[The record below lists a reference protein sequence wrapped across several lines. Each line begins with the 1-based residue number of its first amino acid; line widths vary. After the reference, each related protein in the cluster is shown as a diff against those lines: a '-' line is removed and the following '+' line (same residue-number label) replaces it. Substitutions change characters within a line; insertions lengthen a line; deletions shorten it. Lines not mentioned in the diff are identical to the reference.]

1 YDQRRAQSPDPAYP
15 PDDHRGAHR
24 LGVPRGDPL
33 VTTVT
38 VDRPRRANGHVP
50 PPPPPTGGGD
60 GPEREPGP
68 RRPVLDKLPLA
79 MLFLICGEFMFFGGL
94 VSAFL
99 VLRVTAAQWPPPLQ
113 PRLPVGVTGVNT
125 LVLLASSVAMA
136 AAGRAAKHDDTPGL
150 VGALT
155 LSATLGTVF
164 LIVQGYEWVRL
175 VSFGLTVSA
184 GAYGGTFYTLIGM
197 HAAHVVAGVLWV
209 GVTILL
215 AARGRVTD
223 GRTGGLR
230 ACVIYWHFV
239 VLLWPVLYVL
249 VYLV

>member
-1 YDQRRAQSPDPAYP
+1 
-15 PDDHRGAHR
+15 
-24 LGVPRGDPL
+24 

-68 RRPVLDKLPLA
+68 RRPLLDNVRLA
-79 MLFLICGEFMFFGGL
+79 MLFLICGEVMFFGGL

-136 AAGRAAKHDDTPGL
+136 AAGRALARNDARTL
-150 VGALT
+150 TRRLLLAGALG
-155 LSATLGTVF
+155 LAF
-164 LIVQGYEWVRL
+164 LLVQGYEWIRL
-175 VSFGLTVSA
+175 VSYGLTVWS
-184 GAYGGTFYTLIGM
+184 GAYGTTFYTLIGT
-197 HAAHVVAGVLWV
+197 HAAHVVAALAWV
-209 GVTILL
+209 GVTAWL
-215 AARGRVTD
+215 AARGRFVD
-223 GRTGGLR
+223 GQTGVMR
-230 ACVIYWHFV
+230 ACAIYWHFV
-239 VLLWPVLYVL
+239 VALWPVLYVA